1 MSNGLL
7 TKISRYLHLHRYLHR
22 YYIDIIDNISLRV
35 SEAERAQ
42 RALVALVTVREA
54 GFFAGGAGDVRLGDD
69 RLDGDG
75 LLGGSKVVGGV
86 VVGSRVVGIG
96 DEARLGVGGGQET
109 AQEHQAQSQG
119 GDGGSHCNKSFAILS
134 SRLFIDRIKV

>member
-1 MSNGLL
+1 MVSLQRYL
-7 TKISRYLHLHRYLHR
+7 CRYLHLHRYLHR
-22 YYIDIIDNISLRV
+22 YYIDNISLRV

-69 RLDGDG
+69 RLDGNGAGAG
-75 LLGGSKVVGGV
+75 LGIVGPRVLGIVVEV
-86 VVGSRVVGIG
+86 
-96 DEARLGVGGGQET
+96 ARLGVGGGQET

-119 GDGGSHCNKSFAILS
+119 GDGGSHCNKSFAISS

>member
-1 MSNGLL
+1 MQ
-7 TKISRYLHLHRYLHR
+7 
-22 YYIDIIDNISLRV
+22 IDNISLRA

-42 RALVALVTVREA
+42 CALVAFVTVREA

-75 LLGGSKVVGGV
+75 DVLLGGAGSGHGIVGSGEVGV
-86 VVGSRVVGIG
+86 V
-96 DEARLGVGGGQET
+96 ARLGIGGGKET
-109 AQEHQAQSQG
+109 AQQHQAQSQG
-119 GDGGSHCNKSFAILS
+119 GDGGSHCNKSFAISS

>member
-1 MSNGLL
+1 MCRMVFTKNI
-7 TKISRYLHLHRYLHR
+7 KISTSTS
-22 YYIDIIDNISLRV
+22 NISFLRA

-42 RALVALVTVREA
+42 CALVALVTVREA
-54 GFFAGGAGDVRLGDD
+54 GFFAEGAGDVRLGDD

-75 LLGGSKVVGGV
+75 DVRLGGAGLGIVGSGEVGV
-86 VVGSRVVGIG
+86 V
-96 DEARLGVGGGQET
+96 ARLGIGGGKET

-119 GDGGSHCNKSFAILS
+119 GDGGSHCNKSFAISS

>member
-1 MSNGLL
+1 MLNGLL

-22 YYIDIIDNISLRV
+22 YAHNISLRV

-42 RALVALVTVREA
+42 RALVALVTVCEA

-69 RLDGDG
+69 RLDGNGAGAG
-75 LLGGSKVVGGV
+75 LGIVGPRVLGIVVEV
-86 VVGSRVVGIG
+86 
-96 DEARLGVGGGQET
+96 ARLGVGGGQET

-119 GDGGSHCNKSFAILS
+119 GDGGSHCNKSFAISS

>member
-22 YYIDIIDNISLRV
+22 YAHNISLRV

-75 LLGGSKVVGGV
+75 AGAGLGIVGPRVLGIVVEV
-86 VVGSRVVGIG
+86 
-96 DEARLGVGGGQET
+96 ARLGVGGGQET